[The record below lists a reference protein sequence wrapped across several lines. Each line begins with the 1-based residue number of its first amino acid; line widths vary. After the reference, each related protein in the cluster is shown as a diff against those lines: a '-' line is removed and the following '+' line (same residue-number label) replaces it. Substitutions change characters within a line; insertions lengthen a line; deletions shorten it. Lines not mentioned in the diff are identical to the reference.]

1 MSIEQLSRQLET
13 KQRKCA
19 EARGKI
25 SYYGKIAANESEKSS
40 KASRAAERTKNE
52 STIRRKKQEAQQ
64 HQKRANDAMNSQS
77 TWQKKLYRLE
87 SDIARLMRKL
97 NDARTAESKKI
108 AKETDRKIGAIN
120 PLEINVNAPLVDG
133 DNFGNVAVGQN
144 IQQSQVTTSS
154 SNDLSALRDVLKDIL
169 DRLDALE
176 LTDEDRQDLRET
188 VTESISELE
197 SDTPDA
203 GKLRTPLRLIKRILT
218 PIGSSMVAGTAAG
231 AGILARQWIEQLA
244 QFL

>member
-1 MSIEQLSRQLET
+1 
-13 KQRKCA
+13 
-19 EARGKI
+19 
-25 SYYGKIAANESEKSS
+25 
-40 KASRAAERTKNE
+40 
-52 STIRRKKQEAQQ
+52 
-64 HQKRANDAMNSQS
+64 
-77 TWQKKLYRLE
+77 
-87 SDIARLMRKL
+87 MRKL